1 MCPFSRHFRRAPGKP
16 MFLDFYRLRVQPF
29 GVSPDPRFLYLSAS
43 HGEALASLY
52 CGIESNRGFLALIAP
67 PGLGKTTLLHR
78 LLEQV
83 RDTSR
88 TVFLFNT
95 QCDSRE
101 FFRSLLLDLGI
112 ASPALDLVQM
122 HAQINRV
129 LLEEHRAGRCFLL
142 VIDEAQNLHES
153 VLETVRLLSNFETP
167 TSKLLQII
175 LSGQPQLAEVLA
187 RPTLSQLR
195 QRVSILTRLQPFT
208 PDETASYIE
217 HRLRVAGYSG
227 GRLFS
232 PGALEIIAAHSR
244 GIPRNIN
251 NLCFNALL
259 IGCALKRTRIDG
271 EVLREVIADVEVN
284 SLLPSGPAAGLS
296 PAPAPA
302 TAREPSVPAKTRI
315 VIGRNLF
322 RAAAAVTVLI
332 LVSLLATLWWTSDG
346 GSLGFR
352 TARADRRAQA
362 AQEPVTVP
370 SAGTTAASAPPG
382 TSRVAQ

>member
-1 MCPFSRHFRRAPGKP
+1 
-16 MFLDFYRLRVQPF
+16 MFLDFYGLRTQPF
-29 GVSPDPRFLYLSAS
+29 GASPDPRFLYLSAS
-43 HGEALASLY
+43 HREALASLY

-112 ASPALDLVQM
+112 VSPALELVQM
-122 HAQINRV
+122 HAQLNRV
-129 LLEEHRAGRCFLL
+129 LLEEFRAGRRFLL

-167 TSKLLQII
+167 TAKLLQII
-175 LSGQPQLAEVLA
+175 LSGQPQLAEILSRPSLA
-187 RPTLSQLR
+187 QFR

-232 PGALEIIAAHSR
+232 PGALEIIAEHSR

-251 NLCFNALL
+251 NLCFNALS

-271 EVLREVIADVEVN
+271 EVLREVIADLDVN
-284 SLLPSGPAAGLS
+284 SLLPSAPAAGLPS
-296 PAPAPA
+296 APAPA
-302 TAREPSVPAKTRI
+302 TAREPFVPAKTRI

-332 LVSLLATLWWTSDG
+332 LVSLLATLWWTSNG
-346 GSLGFR
+346 GSVGFR
-352 TARADRRAQA
+352 TARADRRAQP
-362 AQEPVTVP
+362 AQEPVFVP
-370 SAGTTAASAPPG
+370 PVESSVASAPPG
-382 TSRVAQ
+382 APRVGQ

>member
-1 MCPFSRHFRRAPGKP
+1 
-16 MFLDFYRLRVQPF
+16 MFLDFYGLRVQPF
-29 GVSPDPRFLYLSAS
+29 GASPDPRFLYLSAS
-43 HGEALASLY
+43 HREALASLY

-67 PGLGKTTLLHR
+67 PGLGKTTLLYR
-78 LLEQV
+78 LLEHV

-101 FFRSLLLDLGI
+101 FFRSLLLEVGI
-112 ASPALDLVQM
+112 VSPALDLVQM
-122 HAQINRV
+122 HAQLNRV
-129 LLEEHRAGRCFLL
+129 LLEEHRAGRRFLL
-142 VIDEAQNLHES
+142 VIDEAQNLHEC

-167 TSKLLQII
+167 TAKLLQII
-175 LSGQPQLAEVLA
+175 LSGQPQLAEILSRPSLA
-187 RPTLSQLR
+187 QLR

-208 PDETASYIE
+208 PDEIAFYIE
-217 HRLRVAGYSG
+217 HRLRLAGYSR

-232 PGALEIIAAHSR
+232 PGALELIAAHSR

-271 EVLREVIADVEVN
+271 EVLSEVIADLDVN
-284 SLLPSGPAAGLS
+284 SMHP
-296 PAPAPA
+296 PAPA
-302 TAREPSVPAKTRI
+302 TSLLPAPVVAAAEKPFVLAMTRI

-322 RAAAAVTVLI
+322 RAATAVTVLI

-346 GSLGFR
+346 GSVGFR
-352 TARADRRAQA
+352 TAKADRRAQA

-370 SAGTTAASAPPG
+370 SAGTTAASAPPDA
-382 TSRVAQ
+382 SRVAQ